1 MKKKYI
7 VAILL
12 GLMTCMLT
20 GCSTDSI
27 PSFHAMLFGEEEYVS
42 LGYDPSDYVT
52 LGKYKNIEVEKS
64 VSDSDVQ
71 SALDSMIA
79 AGDEKEVKSSD
90 TVVKKNQL
98 INFDYEG
105 KVNGKA
111 FDGGTAE
118 SQFLR
123 VGSGKMIDGFE
134 DALVGMKV
142 GEKKDAKVTF
152 PKDYRETSLAGK
164 EAVFT
169 LKVNY
174 IYKEATDALVAKLDS
189 AYNTK
194 TVKAFKEAAKK
205 VATERVPAG
214 KAAAGVGKTV
224 LLECMSNLVA
234 NEMFS
239 EENLSA
245 VMDKEKIRQLSGEII
260 NGVTALHDSCDILI
274 IVTNQIFEDGIRY
287 DASTMDYIRLLGDV
301 NRQIAERAEQVVEVV
316 AGIPIFIKKDGI

>member
-1 MKKKYI
+1 
-7 VAILL
+7 
-12 GLMTCMLT
+12 
-20 GCSTDSI
+20 
-27 PSFHAMLFGEEEYVS
+27 
-42 LGYDPSDYVT
+42 
-52 LGKYKNIEVEKS
+52 
-64 VSDSDVQ
+64 
-71 SALDSMIA
+71 MIA
-79 AGDEKEVKSSD
+79 LV
-90 TVVKKNQL
+90 
-98 INFDYEG
+98 I
-105 KVNGKA
+105 
-111 FDGGTAE
+111 GG
-118 SQFLR
+118 S
-123 VGSGKMIDGFE
+123 GSGKSAYAEQM
-134 DALVGMKV
+134 AVKAVGNGSLYYVATMQVYDEEGKKKV
-142 GEKKDAKVTF
+142 ERHQKM
-152 PKDYRETSLAGK
+152 RAGK
-164 EAVFT
+164 GFLTIEQPRR
-169 LKVNY
+169 L
-174 IYKEATDALVAKLDS
+174 
-189 AYNTK
+189 
-194 TVKAFKEAAKK
+194 KEAAKK